1 MMSEK
6 DFKKILLISS
16 ILLVFLSLSVISAQ
30 EIETQNDNKIEVD
43 NSIENNV
50 NIENNIE
57 TSSDEKTVKASW
69 DDNDYSESEMTDEL
83 DNEKAKDIPDDYE
96 DCSSS
101 IVQKNE
107 NETSISF
114 RHDSSADIII
124 YISHDPVV
132 KHYKTQST
140 YFFHSM
146 MSPTGWVVG
155 VGGRDSPT
163 QNKRVEELA
172 MKMINNNYIDDKSI
186 NEIFNIKKSTN
197 RGHFIIKAPNGTYA
211 AIQYFYG
218 KYTKERGVLKS
229 GEFITCPNDP
239 KYYRK
244 GRYESYTGLSDVGDA
259 TRSLAARDRY
269 GTIRSQITT
278 FVYNRKNH
286 QSNIS
291 VYLANDDGR
300 YVGVNSRRYCHDIS
314 INGKIIRKFQ
324 IPVIMNKLHA
334 ATFTY
339 NDKNVKTFTTTQDI
353 TTASPKVTLTANVVD
368 DYSTNVNEGNVIF
381 KVNGETLKDNRGNVM
396 KIPVKNGKASCIYPI
411 PYVWKNNFTYMAKYI
426 PTKNYV
432 ESSSVNSRITTNLI
446 KTHTTVD
453 TSLSTAIK
461 ITSNVN
467 YIYSNA
473 NVTGG
478 YFIYK
483 INGVTLKDKNNNII
497 KSVVRNGLATIM
509 LDKKYSPNRYNL
521 TLSYIRS
528 NYRQNFQTTFTI
540 NALKTKI
547 LVNPVTTNSLHAKIT
562 GQILD
567 ENNMKTTGTSKV
579 CVKINGLTLKNS
591 NNEVMLFKVMD
602 GNINL
607 DVNLPNNLKSRVY
620 NLTIQSQGQ
629 KIYLPTS
636 ATTTLN
642 LQRT

>member
-1 MMSEK
+1 MSERYNK
-6 DFKKILLISS
+6 YIVLLLLISGV
-16 ILLVFLSLSVISAQ
+16 ILSLNVISAQ
-30 EIETQNDNKIEVD
+30 DIQAQSTEDLSVD
-43 NSIENNV
+43 NTNINEI
-50 NIENNIE
+50 NIEKNVE
-57 TSSDEKTVKASW
+57 TSEDKTIKESQVDEETYAQELNYEKE
-69 DDNDYSESEMTDEL
+69 DDYSDY
-83 DNEKAKDIPDDYE
+83 YE

-101 IVQKNE
+101 LVQKNE
-107 NETSISF
+107 NETAISF

-132 KHYKTQST
+132 KHYKTQTT
-140 YFFHSM
+140 YFFHCM

-172 MKMINNNYIDDKSI
+172 MKMINNNYIDDQSI

-218 KYTKERGVLKS
+218 RYTKERGVLKT

-239 KYYRK
+239 TYYRK
-244 GRYESYTGLSDVGDA
+244 GKYESYTGLSDVGDA

-269 GTIRSQITT
+269 GTLRSQITT
-278 FVYNRKNH
+278 FVYNRNNH

-314 INGKIIRKFQ
+314 INGKIIRKSQ

-339 NDKNVKTFTTTQDI
+339 NDKNVKTLTTTQNI
-353 TTASPKVTLTANVVD
+353 TTTSPKVTLTANVVD
-368 DYSTNVNEGNVIF
+368 DYSSNVNEGNVIF
-381 KVNGETLKDNRGNVM
+381 KVNGETVKDNKGNVI
-396 KIPVKNGKASCIYPI
+396 KVPVRNGKASYLYSI
-411 PYVWKNNFTYMAKYI
+411 PYVWKNNFTYKAKYI
-426 PTKNYV
+426 PTKNYL
-432 ESSSVNSRITTNLI
+432 ESSSMDSIITTNLVRTNTNI
-446 KTHTTVD
+446 D
-453 TSLSTAIK
+453 TSLSNMIK
-461 ITSNVN
+461 ITSHVN

-483 INGVTLKDKNNNII
+483 LNGVTLKDKNNNII
-497 KSVVRNGLATIM
+497 KTIVRNGLATLN
-509 LDKKYSPNRYNL
+509 LDKKYSPDKYNL
-521 TLSYIRS
+521 TLSYIRN
-528 NYRQNFQTTFTI
+528 NYRQNFQTTLTI

-547 LVNPVTTNSLHAKIT
+547 LLNPITTNSLHAKIT

-567 ENNMKTTGTSKV
+567 ENNVKTSGITKV
-579 CVKINGLTLKNS
+579 CVKINGLTLKYS
-591 NNEVMLFKVMD
+591 NNEVILFKVEN
-602 GNINL
+602 GNINF
-607 DVNLPNNLKSRVY
+607 DINIPSNLKSRIY
-620 NLTIQSQGQ
+620 NITIQSQEQ

-642 LQRT
+642 LIRM